1 MMWTRKLT
9 TKAGLKSS
17 VAGFARKEDGSM
29 TIFAVF
35 MFLMMLLVGGI
46 GVDLMRNEMDRTRL
60 QATVDR
66 AVLAAA
72 DLDQP
77 LDPDAVV
84 RDYFEKAG
92 MSQYLSSV
100 TVDQG
105 LNFRTVTA
113 NASTVTPTQFMR
125 MMGVNELPVPALGQ
139 AEERVTDVEISMVLD
154 ISGSM
159 GWDSKMA
166 NLQTAAKTFVDTVI
180 NETNEDLISVSLV
193 PYTAQVNAGWDIFS
207 ELNTNHVHNYS
218 YCVDFDVADFSLTGL
233 ELSNHTYQQMQ
244 HFDQGWNYSNP
255 VSNPGCP
262 KRDFEEIVAFS
273 QDAESLK
280 TTIGQ
285 YKARANTAIHLGM
298 KWGVALLDPSFQPIT
313 EELNNDNLVDDVFS
327 NRPVEFD
334 DPETLKTIVLMTD
347 GQNVDTQRIQPWY
360 YDSSS
365 EIVHWNRY
373 PLHWYLNNYV
383 SGYWSNWRYT
393 KYTAAQA
400 DSMLANICTAAK
412 DQGIV
417 VWSVGFQ
424 VNDYSAGVMESCASS
439 PSHFFRVEGVE
450 ITEAFEAIAKQINQL
465 RLTQ

>member
-84 RDYFEKAG
+84 RDYFDKAG

-100 TVDQG
+100 TVEQG

-113 NASTVTPTQFMR
+113 NASTATPTQFMR
-125 MMGVNELPVPALGQ
+125 IMGVEELPVPARGQ
-139 AEERVTDVEISMVLD
+139 AQERVSDVEISMVLD

-180 NETNEDLISVSLV
+180 NEANEDLISISLV

-207 ELNTNHVHNYS
+207 ELSTTHVHNYS
-218 YCVDFDVADFSLTGL
+218 YCVDFEVADFSLTGL
-233 ELSNHTYQQMQ
+233 ELSNHTYEQMQ

-280 TTIGQ
+280 TTIGK

-313 EELNNDNLVDDVFS
+313 GALNDDDLVDDVFA
-327 NRPVEFD
+327 NRPSEYS
-334 DPETLKTIVLMTD
+334 DPDTLKTVVLMTD

-360 YDSSS
+360 YNSSS
-365 EIVHWNRY
+365 EIVHWNKY

-450 ITEAFEAIAKQINQL
+450 ITEAFEAIAK
-465 RLTQ
+465 